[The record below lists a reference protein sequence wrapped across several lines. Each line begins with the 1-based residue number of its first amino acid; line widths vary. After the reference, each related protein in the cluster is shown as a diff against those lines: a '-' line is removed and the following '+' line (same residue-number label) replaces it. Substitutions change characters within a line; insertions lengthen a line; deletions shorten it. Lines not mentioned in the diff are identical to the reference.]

1 MTGSAFWYRLAWSGP
16 DKQQRQIGRVF
27 GIKPKLLGVGPP
39 PLAIDGHAYH
49 RRQRNRIKRR
59 RR

>member
-1 MTGSAFWYRLAWSGP
+1 MRAPDPNDPWVRAILRAYRLKPRHIG
-16 DKQQRQIGRVF
+16 IGR
-27 GIKPKLLGVGPP
+27 
-39 PLAIDGHAYH
+39 LAIDGHAYH

>member
-1 MTGSAFWYRLAWSGP
+1 VTRNRLYWSGP
-16 DKQQRQIGRVF
+16 DKSQRQIGRAYR
-27 GIKPKLLGVGPP
+27 IKPKLLGIGPP

-49 RRQRNRIKRR
+49 RRQRNRVKRR